1 MLLPIVKPVVIGDDV
16 VIMYA
21 KNTAQLEDG
30 EVPTRAKVVEVGEYT
45 LKVRVRTKVIEVMVG
60 QVKGI
65 VR

>member
-1 MLLPIVKPVVIGDDV
+1 MLLPIMKSVVVGDDV

-21 KNTAQLEDG
+21 KNIARPMGG

-60 QVKGI
+60 QVKG
-65 VR
+65 VVG